1 MNGKS
6 VNITKYCIDHDHYSP
21 GIVEVCVSKIESRI
35 HVGLVAP
42 LPPPF
47 GGMANQAC
55 QLQDL
60 LRSEGVSVTLVQTNA
75 PYQPEIIGKVRVVRA
90 FFRIVP
96 YLLRLWRVAG
106 RVDLFHIFANS
117 GWSWQLFTA
126 PAVWIAWLRNTP
138 VIINYHGGGA
148 RDYLN
153 KSIRW
158 IRPTLKRASDIVVP
172 SGFLREVF
180 LEYGVDAE
188 IIPIII
194 DLDRFKP
201 CPQRRE
207 RYQSGPHLVVT
218 RNLESIYDIQTAIHA
233 VSILS
238 KTVSGIRLSIAGD
251 GPQRTQLHELVRQ
264 LGLEDTVTFTG
275 RLTLEDIASLYQ
287 EADIMLNPTT
297 VDNMPNS
304 VLESLA
310 CGIPVITT
318 DVGGIPYIVQDGKT
332 ALMVEVGDAEG
343 MAAQVNRLLQDSSLF
358 EALVENGKKE
368 VMAYT
373 WSEIKQKWLGK
384 YTQLTTI

>member
-1 MNGKS
+1 M
-6 VNITKYCIDHDHYSP
+6 
-21 GIVEVCVSKIESRI
+21 SKKGSGTR
-35 HVGLVAP
+35 VGLVAP

-47 GGMANQAC
+47 GGMSNQAR
-55 QLQDL
+55 LLKDL
-60 LRSEGVSVTLVQTNA
+60 LSAEGVSVTLVQTNA
-75 PYQPEIIGKVRVVRA
+75 PYQPEIIGRIMVVRA
-90 FFRIVP
+90 LFRIVP
-96 YLLRLWRVAG
+96 YLVRLWRVAG

-153 KSIRW
+153 RSIRW
-158 IRPTLKRASDIVVP
+158 VRPTMKRADGIVVP
-172 SGFLREVF
+172 SGFLQEVF
-180 LEYGVDAE
+180 LKYGVDAE

-194 DLDRFKP
+194 DLDRLKP
-201 CPQRRE
+201 CPQRGE
-207 RYQSGPHLVVT
+207 RYLSGPHLVIT

-251 GPQRTQLHELVRQ
+251 GPLRSQLHELVRQ
-264 LGLEDTVTFTG
+264 LELEDIVTFTG
-275 RLTLEDIASLYQ
+275 KLTPDDIATLYQ

-318 DVGGIPYIVQDGKT
+318 DVGGIPYIVEDGKT

-343 MAAQVNRLLQDSSLF
+343 MAAQVNRLLRDSSLF
-358 EALVENGKKE
+358 EALVENGKNE
-368 VMAYT
+368 VLAYT
-373 WSEIKQKWLGK
+373 WSEIKQKWLSK
-384 YTQLTTI
+384 YAQFTSSDNSTKRCI